1 VFRSPNPPA
10 DETKVIEM
18 YTEVIKDNCRGLF
31 GSETPSI
38 FAEASIDCVLL
49 LDDFESKER
58 FQALLESF
66 ETCSFH
72 VGPYEYV
79 LQKEESKLSKVRYVD
94 EDEETA
100 RVVFECE
107 VYDGQGYSHVVRA
120 TSLCTTVGQP
130 SLKHYVA
137 VFRGAN
143 RQ

>member
-1 VFRSPNPPA
+1 
-10 DETKVIEM
+10 M
-18 YTEVIKDNCRGLF
+18 YTEVIKESCRDLF

-49 LDDFESKER
+49 LDDFESKVR
-58 FQALLESF
+58 FQALLEFSEPCF
-66 ETCSFH
+66 FH

-79 LQKEESKLSKVRYVD
+79 LQKEESKLSKVRD
-94 EDEETA
+94 AKEDEETA